1 MRKVFL
7 INTNIERKAASVLI
21 NQNIN
26 LNKNK
31 NKISNYINIYDLASK
46 MKYELIN
53 GNLRN
58 YSLLNR
64 THWENKISKGSFMAD
79 KSIIN
84 QIENYLSKN
93 IFHSVN

>member
-1 MRKVFL
+1 MNF
-7 INTNIERKAASVLI
+7 
-21 NQNIN
+21 
-26 LNKNK
+26 
-31 NKISNYINIYDLASK
+31 
-46 MKYELIN
+46 N
-53 GNLRN
+53 GNLKN

-93 IFHSVN
+93 IFHSGKLIGAGYGVYTRDII